1 MDCYE
6 YKQRIDGLAGSIHNA
21 AMFFA
26 AWDAL
31 QSEDKE
37 VVAAMNLYKGFFRLA
52 SAALNNSMLMELS
65 KAFDVD
71 TRTASFPNV
80 LSAAQKSRKEFA
92 PEFSDADFAEASE
105 LISQGEEL
113 LTDLRNKRLHTLT

>member
-80 LSAAQKSRKEFA
+80 LSVRNHEKSLPRNSLMLILQKH
-92 PEFSDADFAEASE
+92 
-105 LISQGEEL
+105 L
-113 LTDLRNKRLHTLT
+113 N